1 MKFFSRKA
9 LVAAATAA
17 TVSLSGVSVASA
29 EDTAEDTAVV
39 TNESAD
45 SETTTDNNKETDN
58 SESTTDNNKE
68 TDNSESENDK
78 EKEEESSSS
87 SSNDSEGSSIT
98 DMKPSEIR
106 DWIAVFTA
114 IIGALGTVFAFYQK
128 NFAPN
133 AK

>member
-45 SETTTDNNKETDN
+45 SETTTDND
-58 SESTTDNNKE
+58 KE

-78 EKEEESSSS
+78 EKEEESSS

>member
-45 SETTTDNNKETDN
+45 SESN
-58 SESTTDNNKE
+58 TDNNKE
-68 TDNSESENDK
+68 TDNSESENDNK
-78 EKEEESSSS
+78 KEEESSSS

-98 DMKPSEIR
+98 DMSPREIR

>member
-45 SETTTDNNKETDN
+45 SESN
-58 SESTTDNNKE
+58 TDNNKE
-68 TDNSESENDK
+68 TDNSESENDNK
-78 EKEEESSSS
+78 ETDNSESENDNKKEEESSSS
-87 SSNDSEGSSIT
+87 SSDDSEGSSIT

-114 IIGALGTVFAFYQK
+114 IIGAPGTVFAFYQK

>member
-45 SETTTDNNKETDN
+45 SESN
-58 SESTTDNNKE
+58 TDNNKE
-68 TDNSESENDK
+68 TDNSESENDNK
-78 EKEEESSSS
+78 ETDNSESENDNKKEEESSSS

>member
-45 SETTTDNNKETDN
+45 SETTTDNDKETDN
-58 SESTTDNNKE
+58 SESNKDNN
-68 TDNSESENDK
+68 K

>member
-29 EDTAEDTAVV
+29 EDTAVV
-39 TNESAD
+39 TNESA
-45 SETTTDNNKETDN
+45 T
-58 SESTTDNNKE
+58 SESTTDNDKE
-68 TDNSESENDK
+68 TDNSESENGK
-78 EKEEESSSS
+78 EKEEESSS

>member
-29 EDTAEDTAVV
+29 EDTAVV

-45 SETTTDNNKETDN
+45 

>member
-45 SETTTDNNKETDN
+45 SESN
-58 SESTTDNNKE
+58 TDNNKE
-68 TDNSESENDK
+68 TDNSESENDNK
-78 EKEEESSSS
+78 ETDNSESENDNKKEEESSSS
-87 SSNDSEGSSIT
+87 SSDDSEGSSIT
-98 DMKPSEIR
+98 DMSPREIR

>member
-58 SESTTDNNKE
+58 SES
-68 TDNSESENDK
+68 ENDK
-78 EKEEESSSS
+78 EKEEESSS

>member
-29 EDTAEDTAVV
+29 EDTAVV

-45 SETTTDNNKETDN
+45 SET
-58 SESTTDNNKE
+58 TTDNNKE